1 MNDIVTTLTTVAT
14 FSENGDKRYLLRKTW
29 STTLPRLT
37 IIMLMPSEAASIE
50 LDYTTMLV
58 LNNAV
63 RLGFGSVD
71 IVNLFATLNDFSLQK
86 AEEQDSENQAVILQ
100 SLQAADT
107 IVYAPGL
114 GKAKNKVFQKR
125 QQQILELLRP
135 FDSKLHCLCNAKGKG
150 RLQHPLSPTVR
161 EWRLSP
167 MKIEELTTES
177 LPTTEVTQPT
187 PQVSS
192 RKNKPTKK

>member
-14 FSENGDKRYLLRKTW
+14 FSENGNKRYLLRKTW
-29 STTLPRLT
+29 DTTLPRMA
-37 IIMLMPSEAASIE
+37 IIMLTPSEASGVG

-86 AEEQDSENQAVILQ
+86 VEDQDKENQDVILQ
-100 SLQAADT
+100 SLQTVDT

-114 GKAKNKVFQKR
+114 GKTKNKVFQKR
-125 QQQILELLRP
+125 QQQILELLQP
-135 FDSKLHCLCNAKGKG
+135 FESKLHCLCNAKGKG

-161 EWRLSP
+161 EWRLS
-167 MKIEELTTES
+167 L
-177 LPTTEVTQPT
+177 
-187 PQVSS
+187 
-192 RKNKPTKK
+192 